1 MTTSDSATDAETSD
15 LLCVLLA
22 DLLYKYSYND
32 KYAALIAVRLE
43 GPCNA

>member
-1 MTTSDSATDAETSD
+1 MIASDSATDAETSD

-32 KYAALIAVRLE
+32 KYAALIAVQLE
-43 GPCNA
+43 GPREA

>member
-1 MTTSDSATDAETSD
+1 MIASDSATDAETSD

-43 GPCNA
+43 GPRDA

>member
-1 MTTSDSATDAETSD
+1 MIASDSATDAETSD

-22 DLLYKYSYND
+22 DLLYKD

-43 GPCNA
+43 GPREA